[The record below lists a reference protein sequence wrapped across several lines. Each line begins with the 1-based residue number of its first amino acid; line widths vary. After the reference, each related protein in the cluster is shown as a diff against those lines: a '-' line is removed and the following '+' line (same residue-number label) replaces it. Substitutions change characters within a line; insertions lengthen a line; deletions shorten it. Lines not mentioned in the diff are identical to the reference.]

1 VNSTVEGRLL
11 TINWCLVSAAAVLLV
26 TVLANTDF
34 VLRASD
40 PIVIIMAGLASTLAL
55 LSFVL
60 LWKGSARWPN
70 VSHAANVMPM
80 FVTTCLGLVFNCRPL
95 LPLASNL
102 SFLYVAFLAY
112 AWYLVETPP
121 QAASL
126 AKASYHSAIMTMPSG
141 SDLCMFIAV
150 LAATLPSFAASH
162 IAYFRAVRDG
172 Q

>member
-1 VNSTVEGRLL
+1 MMRLAKL
-11 TINWCLVSAAAVLLV
+11 QVVGPVCLFVAVLGAEGAAWALSH
-26 TVLANTDF
+26 LPSSEILWF
-34 VLRASD
+34 VNLRVFGIFQKSHY
-40 PIVIIMAGLASTLAL
+40 L
-55 LSFVL
+55 LS
-60 LWKGSARWPN
+60 
-70 VSHAANVMPM
+70 SHVGIQYLQFFIVMPM
-80 FVTTCLGLVFNCRPL
+80 FVTACLGLVFNCRPL

-112 AWYLVETPP
+112 AWYLVESSP

-126 AKASYHSAIMTMPSG
+126 ATASYHSAIMTMPSG
-141 SDLCMFIAV
+141 SDLCMFMAL

>member
-1 VNSTVEGRLL
+1 MTRLAKL
-11 TINWCLVSAAAVLLV
+11 QVVGPVCLFVAVLGAEGAAWA
-26 TVLANTDF
+26 LAHSPSSEILWF
-34 VLRASD
+34 VNLRVFGIFQKSYY
-40 PIVIIMAGLASTLAL
+40 L
-55 LSFVL
+55 LS
-60 LWKGSARWPN
+60 
-70 VSHAANVMPM
+70 SHVGIQYLQFFIVMPM

-126 AKASYHSAIMTMPSG
+126 AKASYHSSIMTMPSG
-141 SDLCMFIAV
+141 SDLCMFIAL